1 MPIRVSNLSANT
13 KSVAIDI
20 DGETLNITY
29 RPSGMTP
36 ETEDR
41 LHAMAAEK
49 RGGASL
55 IALLVD
61 VLASWD
67 LLGDDDQP
75 YPISVESLSRL
86 PTLFLS
92 RVAEGIMR
100 DIAPNLPSG
109 GVSAAGSLP
118 RER

>member
-1 MPIRVSNLSANT
+1 MSVRVANLSANT
-13 KSVAIDI
+13 KSVTIDI

-41 LHAMAAEK
+41 LHAMAAER

-55 IALLVD
+55 ITLLVD

-67 LLGDDDQP
+67 LLGNDERP
-75 YPISVESLSRL
+75 YPITTESLAKL

-92 RVAEGIMR
+92 KVAEGIMQ
-100 DIAPNLPSG
+100 DIAPNPPSG
-109 GVSAAGSLP
+109 GTSAAGSLQ
-118 RER
+118 RAR